1 MNKLAVLTITF
12 LIFSSAACNS
22 SKLQTETGSQPK
34 SSASLAQSATT
45 ERNSFETT
53 IEKEESSDSVQK
65 LTGTYEFKAGSRA
78 NEIKVLELGGGVLK
92 VSFLGNA
99 EFDSQMGPMA
109 NSGEIAPTKVR
120 LKGNKAI
127 LTPADS
133 PDCRI
138 TLVFNGRK
146 LEVDQNENDCGFPN
160 GVLADGIYHKT
171 NSRPPVFE
179 EEAAQ

>member
-1 MNKLAVLTITF
+1 MNKLAVLTITL
-12 LIFSSAACNS
+12 LIFSSAACDS
-22 SKLQTETGSQPK
+22 GELKTESGSQPK
-34 SSASLAQSATT
+34 SSASLAQSAMT
-45 ERNSFETT
+45 ERNSFQTSP
-53 IEKEESSDSVQK
+53 EKEEISDSVKK
-65 LTGTYEFKAGSRA
+65 LTGTYEFKAGSRS
-78 NEIKVLELGGGVLK
+78 NEIKVLELGGGELK

-133 PDCRI
+133 ADCRI

-146 LEVDQNENDCGFPN
+146 LEVDQNENDCGLPG
-160 GVLADGIYHKT
+160 GVLADGVYHKT
-171 NSRPPVFE
+171 NSRPPVFDDE
-179 EEAAQ
+179 SAQ